1 LRDPGQRLGVEQQH
15 AAGEPLAQADV
26 VVVEQPA

>member
-1 LRDPGQRLGVEQQH
+1 LRDPGQWLGVEQQH
-15 AAGEPLAQADV
+15 AAGEPLAQADI